1 MGSLAQLSPH
11 MLSNPHDSSN
21 VMSTETSDDV
31 SEAELEH
38 SNLQGSDLRSVIDAT
53 HLLPLRRSFN
63 PEKIIHGTTLDRRF
77 QCLWE

>member
-1 MGSLAQLSPH
+1 
-11 MLSNPHDSSN
+11 MLSNPHNSSN

-63 PEKIIHGTTLDRRF
+63 PEEIVRRTILNSRF
-77 QCLWE
+77 QRLWEWS